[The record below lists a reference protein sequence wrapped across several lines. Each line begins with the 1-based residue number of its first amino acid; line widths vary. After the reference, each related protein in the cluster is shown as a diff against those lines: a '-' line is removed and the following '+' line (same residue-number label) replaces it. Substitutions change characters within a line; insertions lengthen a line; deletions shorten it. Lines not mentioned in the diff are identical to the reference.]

1 MIRKRY
7 YYLLKVQ
14 YLGFRYHGWQKQ
26 PDVLTVERM
35 MQRTL
40 QYVLQHSNF
49 KLLAAG
55 RTDAKVSVNE
65 TFIEIFID
73 NEPIDV
79 NDFLPVLNK
88 NLPPD
93 IRALSIEEITA
104 DFNIIQHPKIKEYLF
119 LFSFGE
125 KNHPFCS
132 PFLVNVHE
140 NLKIDLMKIA
150 AKEME
155 GTHDFVNFTFKPKPE
170 TQTIVTITCCEIV
183 PNDIYTANFFPRES
197 YVLRVKGSG
206 FKRHQIRLMMGAL
219 IDLGKGEMDLDYF
232 RQVLAAKENI
242 KLTHIAPASGLILH
256 SSTLEE

>member
-7 YYLLKVQ
+7 YYLLKIQ

-26 PDVLTVERM
+26 PEVLTVERM

-65 TFIEIFID
+65 TFVELFID
-73 NEPIDV
+73 NDTIDV
-79 NDFLPVLNK
+79 EAFLPVLNQ

-93 IRALSIEEITA
+93 IRALSINETTA
-104 DFNIIQHPKIKEYLF
+104 DFNIIQHPKEKEYLF

-125 KNHPFCS
+125 KNHPFCA
-132 PFLVNVHE
+132 PFMVNILE
-140 NLKIDLMKIA
+140 SLDISLMQNA
-150 AKEME
+150 AKCME
-155 GTHDFVNFTFKPKPE
+155 GTHDFINFTFKPKPE
-170 TQTIVTITCCEIV
+170 TQTVVTITCCEIV
-183 PNDIYTANFFPRES
+183 QNTVYTANFFPKES
-197 YVLRVKGSG
+197 FLLRVKGSG

-219 IDLGKGEMDLDYF
+219 IDLGKGEMDWEYF
-232 RQVLAAKENI
+232 QQVLEAKEHI